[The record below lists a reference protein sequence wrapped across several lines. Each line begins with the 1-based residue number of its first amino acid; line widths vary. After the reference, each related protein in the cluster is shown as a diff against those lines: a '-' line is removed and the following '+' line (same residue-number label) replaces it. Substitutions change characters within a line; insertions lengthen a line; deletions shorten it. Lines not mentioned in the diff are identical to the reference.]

1 MSVRLI
7 LVRHGETH
15 WNKANKLQGRA
26 DISLNKNGKRQ
37 IRKTSAKIKKSG
49 EKPQKIIASPM
60 ARAMQSAGIL
70 ANILKISFMIDKNL
84 SERNFGCLEGRTW
97 KEINKLYGPNFKEI
111 DRKQQYDYRA
121 YGGESARQVGKRIS
135 NFIDYAKKKYDG
147 KTILV
152 VTHAGVLRYLSIML
166 HKMGIDF
173 DHSME
178 PGAYCIVEL

>member
-15 WNKANKLQGRA
+15 WNKANKLQGK
-26 DISLNKNGKRQ
+26 IEILLNKNGIRQ
-37 IRKTSAKIKKSG
+37 VRKTAVKIKKSG
-49 EKPQKIIASPM
+49 EKPTIIIASPL
-60 ARAMQSAGIL
+60 ARAMQSASIISNMLGIPFTI
-70 ANILKISFMIDKNL
+70 NKNL
-84 SERNFGCLEGRTW
+84 SERDFGGLEGLTW

-111 DRKQQYDYRA
+111 DRKQQYDYRP
-121 YGGESARQVGKRIS
+121 YGGESAEEVRKRIL
-135 NFIDYAKKKYDG
+135 NFLEHVKKEYEG

-166 HKMGIDF
+166 HKLGMDF
-173 DHSME
+173 EHSME